1 MRVAIKED
9 MTIPPGYTLVRCD
22 TYTHEEL
29 MQACA
34 PSIRRTAD
42 GRERINLNALEYVAA
57 HPKMVYTSEDVGR
70 IRDMRPVRIGCADR
84 KPKREAKKSV
94 RKHYK
99 PSMQQMP
106 VDLRSDVPNG
116 NDMTMAEAARYFR
129 CSHAALKSMVT
140 KGGMP
145 HRQQKEG
152 RMRRFLRRSELLE
165 WLEGLS
171 YLTTKQREMKKRLLE
186 DR

>member
-9 MTIPPGYTLVRCD
+9 RAIPLGYTLVKCD

-34 PSIRRTAD
+34 PGIRRTAD

-84 KPKREAKKSV
+84 KPKCEAKKSV

-99 PSMQQMP
+99 PGMQQMP
-106 VDLRSDVPNG
+106 VDLRSDPPREE
-116 NDMTMAEAARYFR
+116 DLTIAEAARYFR
-129 CSHAALKSMVT
+129 CSRAGLSSMVA

-145 HRQQKEG
+145 HRQEKSG
-152 RMRRFLRRSELLE
+152 HKRYFVRHSELLL

-171 YLTTKQREMKKRLLE
+171 YLTTKQREMKIRLLE